1 MAQRTLPPIHPPVRL
16 WRQYERR
23 LRQHLLDPIANAMAK
38 RIKEAADSYV
48 AVQAAIAQYDAAN
61 APSTVS
67 DAEAWAKA
75 MRDHHRKKFDTAIAR
90 HFGIRVMPLGSGM
103 PWEQAIQAAIIA
115 NIDLI
120 KTIPP
125 RYHMALKNEI
135 AKLVTDKPF
144 DRKAISSALR
154 KSYKIGGYNV
164 RRIARDQ
171 TNKLIGKLT
180 QEKQTYIG
188 IEMYEWYTAM
198 DERVREMHAQNHGLK
213 FRWDKP
219 PATGHPGEEIQCRC
233 VALAVIDTSR
243 HRRGALPSPATPP
256 PPPSPSPPPVVPPV
270 PRPQPSPQPSRSP
283 PAPPRSKR
291 ELDTQI
297 QNIEASPAEKSGDS
311 WLRDFATYRWGQQ
324 EAQILDSDAF
334 AKVKGKLL
342 LRFVNKEA
350 FVKPNIDGSFV
361 GHGLYGNGQYFGTG
375 SGGFRRVLNA
385 YAKDGDGGW
394 TYAAKLRDDAKVI
407 SLGDAF
413 EKHSDF
419 LYKLKKKG
427 VEPSEFDVDRG
438 RWLARQGYDAVV
450 VHNEKYGDKFT
461 YIIVLNQRKLVVDKS
476 MLPDGEAADRLRTAG
491 VGSAAWKKQM
501 TTEMRK
507 KYGTRIPNFDKGPGE
522 L

>member
-1 MAQRTLPPIHPPVRL
+1 MPPTQRTAPPIHPPVRL
-16 WRQYERR
+16 QRGYERAVR
-23 LRQHLLDPIANAMAK
+23 TEILMPIVRQLET
-38 RIKEAADSYV
+38 RVREAGASWA
-48 AVQAAIAQYDAAN
+48 AVQSAIAQLPLDPALAGKSATAA
-61 APSTVS
+61 T
-67 DAEAWAKA
+67 AWIKKMAA
-75 MRDHHRKKFDTAIAR
+75 FHERRFHRIMSRALGVKTL
-90 HFGIRVMPLGSGM
+90 PLGGGL
-103 PWEQAIQAAIIA
+103 PFEQILIDAIHA

-125 RYHMALKNEI
+125 RYHNALKSEML
-135 AKLVTDKPF
+135 KLVGDKPF
-144 DRKAISSALR
+144 DAQELTRALE
-154 KSYKIGGYNV
+154 KSYRIGGYNV
-164 RRIARDQ
+164 RRITRDQ
-171 TNKLIGKLT
+171 TSKLVGKLT
-180 QEKQTYIG
+180 QAKQTYLG
-188 IEMYEWYTAM
+188 IEEYVWYTAA
-198 DERVREMHAQNHGLK
+198 DERVRPSHAQNHGIT
-213 FRWDKP
+213 FRWDSP
-219 PATGHPGEEIQCRC
+219 PATGHPGEDIQCRC
-233 VALAVIDTSR
+233 VSGAVLPVR
-243 HRRGALPSPATPP
+243 RRGAAPSPAPAIPP
-256 PPPSPSPPPVVPPV
+256 PIPRA
-270 PRPQPSPQPSRSP
+270 RPQPKSQPSRSP
-283 PAPPRSKR
+283 AAPPRSKR

-350 FVKPNIDGSFV
+350 FVKPNIDGNFV
-361 GHGLYGNGQYFGTG
+361 GHGIYGNGQYFGTG

-413 EKHSDF
+413 DKHSDF

-438 RWLARQGYDAVV
+438 RWLARQGYDAIVV
-450 VHNEKYGDKFT
+450 QNEKYGDKFT

-476 MLPDGEAADRLRTAG
+476 MLPDGDAA
-491 VGSAAWKKQM
+491 
-501 TTEMRK
+501 TEMRK